1 VATKQVNID
10 IIAKDKT
17 RQAMKSAT
25 GSVDKLKNSVF
36 NLKNA
41 LVAIGAG
48 VTLKSFVDVGRQ
60 VESLQIRLKFLFG
73 SVEEGAKAFD
83 VMSKFASKVP
93 FSLEQIQAGA
103 GNLAVVAKDAEELSK
118 VLEIT
123 GNVAS
128 VTGLDFQTTAEQIQR
143 SLSAGIAS
151 ADIFRE
157 RGVRDL
163 LGFKA
168 GATVTAEETAE
179 AFERVFGK
187 GGRFAGATDDLAKTF
202 TGTLSMIGD
211 KIFNFQK
218 VVAEGFLVGL
228 KKEFG
233 ELDKFF
239 QDNQEQIDKIAQ
251 SIGVG
256 LSNAVI
262 GFGEAVEFVADNFRI
277 FKAFVAGFIAFKFT
291 KVVLE
296 LASAFRQVFITLTG
310 ITALSGA
317 KGLTLFAGAIGAIT
331 TASML
336 LPDPLIKAEE
346 ALKKLTSTQINRDI
360 YQTLFAIR
368 DLEVKNKEL
377 KESFDEIVKSGGLE
391 NNFKIDMD
399 DITGSVMKY
408 KDEIA
413 KIPTLQQHIVKSMG
427 ENEAKIIQLNEKYLL
442 LNKTFKATKAMEME
456 ANEAL
461 GQAPFAMGGK
471 VAEVYKK
478 QTDAVKETTKA
489 TLSLA
494 EADKLRLSALE
505 AIDIALGRHESQ
517 IGLFANFANGFKE
530 VAESQKEMFK
540 QMQDIGA
547 STFDRLKTSL
557 TDFVMTGKLSFAD
570 LGTFVVRSM
579 VDMLIGEAIKNAMK
593 GSLAMFKAESIKK
606 AFISLYEG
614 AMKTFAS
621 IPFPFNVGAVGG
633 ALAFGTGLIN
643 KIRGFEKGGRPPVGR
658 ASIVGEKG
666 AELFVPDQ
674 AGTVVPND
682 KLGMEKQVTVNFNIN
697 TVDARGFNELL
708 VNSRGVIVNLINSA
722 MNEKGRMAVI

>member
-1 VATKQVNID
+1 MATKQVNID

-25 GSVDKLKNSVF
+25 TGVDRLKQSVF
-36 NLKNA
+36 NLRNA
-41 LVAIGAG
+41 LVGIGGGVAI
-48 VTLKSFVDVGRQ
+48 KSFVDVGRQ

-103 GNLAVVAKDAEELSK
+103 GNLAVVAKDAEELSR

-187 GGRFAGATDDLAKTF
+187 GGRFAGATDDLAQTL
-202 TGTLSMIGD
+202 TGTLSMLGD
-211 KIFNFQK
+211 KLFNFQK
-218 VVAEGFLVGL
+218 QVAEGFLIGL
-228 KKEFG
+228 KREFG

-239 QDNQEQIDKIAQ
+239 QDNQEQIDKIAT

-262 GFGEAVEFVADNFRI
+262 GFGSAVQFVAENFRI
-277 FKAFVAGFIAFKFT
+277 LKAFVAGFIAFKLVGVVT
-291 KVVLE
+291 K
-296 LASAFRQVFITLTG
+296 LASAFRLVFINLSG

-317 KGLTLFAGAIGAIT
+317 KGLTVFAGAIGAIT
-331 TASML
+331 TATML
-336 LPDPLIKAEE
+336 LPDPLEKAEQ
-346 ALKKLTSTQINRDI
+346 ALKKLTRKELERDI
-360 YQTLFAIR
+360 LKTVMAIR
-368 DLEVKNKEL
+368 ELEMQNKKLEESMAEIKPDFGKKIADSFRESNGVMNENNDIVVKQIDLYQGMVDVFSKNEEKIKNLNEKL
-377 KESFDEIVKSGGLE
+377 LLLDKTQKAVIASSKESFES
-391 NNFKIDMD
+391 F
-399 DITGSVMKY
+399 
-408 KDEIA
+408 
-413 KIPTLQQHIVKSMG
+413 
-427 ENEAKIIQLNEKYLL
+427 
-442 LNKTFKATKAMEME
+442 
-456 ANEAL
+456 
-461 GQAPFAMGGK
+461 GQAPFAMGGRIEK
-471 VAEVYKK
+471 SFKK

-494 EADKLRLSALE
+494 EADKLRLSAIE
-505 AIDIALGRHESQ
+505 AVEMALGRHESQ

-540 QMQDIGA
+540 QMQDIGVG
-547 STFDRLKTSL
+547 TFDRLKNSL
-557 TDFVMTGKLSFAD
+557 TDFVMTGKLSFQD

-579 VDMLIGEAIKNAMK
+579 VEMFIGEAIKNAMK
-593 GSLAMFKAESIKK
+593 GSLAMFKADSIKK
-606 AFISLYEG
+606 ALISLHEG

-621 IPFPFNVGAVGG
+621 IPFPFNVVAVGG
-633 ALAFGTGLIN
+633 ALAFGAGIIN
-643 KIRGFEKGGRPPVGR
+643 KMRGFEKGGRPPVGQP
-658 ASIVGEKG
+658 SIVGEKG

-674 AGTVVPND
+674 AGTIVPND
-682 KLGMEKQVTVNFNIN
+682 KLGMNKNVTVNFNIN

-722 MNEKGRMAVI
+722 MNEKGKMAVV

>member
-1 VATKQVNID
+1 
-10 IIAKDKT
+10 
-17 RQAMKSAT
+17 MKSAT
-25 GSVDKLKNSVF
+25 TGVDKLKQSVF
-36 NLKNA
+36 NLRNA
-41 LVAIGAG
+41 LVGIGAG
-48 VTLKSFVDVGRQ
+48 VAIKSFVDVGRQ

-187 GGRFAGATDDLAKTF
+187 GGRFAGATDDLADTL
-202 TGTLSMIGD
+202 TGTLSMLGD
-211 KIFNFQK
+211 KLFNFQK

-239 QDNQEQIDKIAQ
+239 QDNQEQIDKIAK

-262 GFGEAVEFVADNFRI
+262 GFGEAVQFVADNFKTL
-277 FKAFVAGFIAFKFT
+277 KAFVAGFIAFKLVDT
-291 KVVLE
+291 ALK
-296 LASAFRQVFITLTG
+296 LASAFRLVFINLTG
-310 ITALSGA
+310 ITALSGV
-317 KGLTLFAGAIGAIT
+317 KGLTLIAGAIGAMK

-336 LPDPLIKAEE
+336 LPDPLEKAEQ
-346 ALKKLTSTQINRDI
+346 ALKKLTRKELERDI
-360 YQTLFAIR
+360 YKTLFAIQQ
-368 DLEVKNKEL
+368 LEV
-377 KESFDEIVKSGGLE
+377 E
-391 NNFKIDMD
+391 N
-399 DITGSVMKY
+399 
-408 KDEIA
+408 A
-413 KIPTLQQHIVKSMG
+413 KLNETLQMEGIRPDFGKNVQETFLKNTEVMSKNLDLAKEIPPIYDGIINKFSA
-427 ENEAKIIQLNEKYLL
+427 NEQKITELNEKYLL
-442 LNKTFKATKAMEME
+442 LVKTQDALKESSKETFE
-456 ANEAL
+456 AF

-471 VAEVYKK
+471 IVESYKK
-478 QTDAVKETTKA
+478 QTDAVKETTKSVIDLM
-489 TLSLA
+489 TA
-494 EADKLRLSALE
+494 EEARLE
-505 AIDIALGRHESQ
+505 AIKAVEMALGRHESQ

-547 STFDRLKTSL
+547 GTFDRLKTSL

-579 VDMLIGEAIKNAMK
+579 VEMFIGEAIKNAMK
-593 GSLAMFKAESIKK
+593 SSLAMFKADSIKK

-621 IPFPFNVGAVGG
+621 IPFPFNIGAVGG
-633 ALAFGTGLIN
+633 ALAFGAGIIN
-643 KIRGFEKGGRPPVGR
+643 KIKGFEKGGRPPVGQP
-658 ASIVGEKG
+658 SIVGEKG

-674 AGTVVPND
+674 AGTIVPND
-682 KLGMEKQVTVNFNIN
+682 KLGMGKEVTVNFNIS

-708 VNSRGVIVNLINSA
+708 VNSRGTIVNMINSA
-722 MNEKGRMAVI
+722 VNEKGRMAII

>member
-1 VATKQVNID
+1 MATKQVNID

-17 RQAMKSAT
+17 RQAMRSAT
-25 GSVDKLKNSVF
+25 GSVDRLKNSVF
-36 NLKNA
+36 NLRNA
-41 LVAIGAG
+41 LVGIGGGVAI
-48 VTLKSFVDVGRQ
+48 KSFVDVGRQ

-103 GNLAVVAKDAEELSK
+103 GNLAVVAKDAEELSR

-179 AFERVFGK
+179 AFERVFGQ
-187 GGRFAGATDDLAKTF
+187 GGRFAGATDDLAQTL
-202 TGTLSMIGD
+202 TGTLSMLGD
-211 KIFNFQK
+211 KLFNFQK
-218 VVAEGFLVGL
+218 NVAEGFLVGL

-233 ELDKFF
+233 ALDEFF
-239 QDNQEQIDKIAQ
+239 QNNQEQIDKVAT
-251 SIGVG
+251 SIGIG

-262 GFGEAVEFVADNFRI
+262 GFGKAVEFVADNFKTL
-277 FKAFVAGFIAFKFT
+277 KALVAGFIAFKLVG
-291 KVVLE
+291 VVIK
-296 LASAFRQVFITLTG
+296 LASAFRKVFITLTG

-317 KGLTLFAGAIGAIT
+317 KGLTLIAGAIGAMT

-346 ALKKLTSTQINRDI
+346 ALKKLTRKELERDINR
-360 YQTLFAIR
+360 TLYAIQQLELKNR
-368 DLEVKNKEL
+368 DLNKTLNMEGIRPDFGKNVRDTFTKNNEVIQKNLDLSKEIPPIY
-377 KESFDEIVKSGGLE
+377 EGIINQFSANEQ
-391 NNFKIDMD
+391 KI
-399 DITGSVMKY
+399 T
-408 KDEIA
+408 E
-413 KIPTLQQHIVKSMG
+413 
-427 ENEAKIIQLNEKYLL
+427 LNEKYLL
-442 LNKTFKATKAMEME
+442 LVQTQNALKESSKETFE
-456 ANEAL
+456 AF
-461 GQAPFAMGGK
+461 GQAPHAMGGK
-471 VAEVYKK
+471 IVEASKNRVKAIKEEKK
-478 QTDAVKETTKA
+478 AVMDLADAMDGARQAVF
-489 TLSLA
+489 
-494 EADKLRLSALE
+494 DAL
-505 AIDIALGRHESQ
+505 DFQ
-517 IGLFANFANGFKE
+517 DTGLFSNFSKGFKE
-530 VAESQKEMFK
+530 VADSQKAMFE
-540 QMQDIGA
+540 QMRDIGA
-547 STFDRLKTSL
+547 STFDRLKNSL
-557 TDFVMTGKLSFAD
+557 TDFVMTGKLSFQD
-570 LGTFVVRSM
+570 LGTFVIRSM
-579 VDMLIGEAIKNAMK
+579 VDMLVGQAIKSALD
-593 GSLAMFKAESIKK
+593 GSLAMFKASSIKK
-606 AFISLYEG
+606 AMISLYEG

-621 IPFPFNVGAVGG
+621 IPFPFNVVAVGG
-633 ALAFGTGLIN
+633 ALAFGAGIVN
-643 KIRGFEKGGRPPVGR
+643 KIRGFEKGGRPPVGQP
-658 ASIVGEKG
+658 SIVGEKG

-682 KLGMEKQVTVNFNIN
+682 KLGMGKNVTVNFNIN

>member
-1 VATKQVNID
+1 MATKQVNID

-25 GSVDKLKNSVF
+25 TGVDKLKQSVF
-36 NLKNA
+36 NLRNA
-41 LVAIGAG
+41 LVGIGAG

-179 AFERVFGK
+179 AFERVFGQ
-187 GGRFAGATDDLAKTF
+187 GGRFAGATDDLAKTL
-202 TGTLSMIGD
+202 TGTLSMLGD
-211 KIFNFQK
+211 KLFNFQK
-218 VVAEGFLVGL
+218 EVAEGFLVGL
-228 KKEFG
+228 KREFG

-239 QDNQEQIDKIAQ
+239 QDNQEQIDKVAK
-251 SIGVG
+251 SIGIG

-262 GFGEAVEFVADNFRI
+262 GFGEAVQFVAENFRI
-277 FKAFVAGFIAFKFT
+277 LKAFVAGFIAFKLVGVVT
-291 KVVLE
+291 K
-296 LASAFRQVFITLTG
+296 LASAFRQVFITLSG

-317 KGLTLFAGAIGAIT
+317 KGLTVFAGAVGAIT
-331 TASML
+331 TATML
-336 LPDPLIKAEE
+336 LPDPLEKAEE
-346 ALKKLTSTQINRDI
+346 ALKKLTRKELERDI
-360 YQTLFAIR
+360 LKTVTAIR
-368 DLEVKNKEL
+368 ELTVQNKDLEESMKKIKPDFGKNVADAFKDANGVMLDNNNIAVKQLDLYQGMVDVFSKNEQKLIDLNEKL
-377 KESFDEIVKSGGLE
+377 LLLDKTQKAVIASSKESFES
-391 NNFKIDMD
+391 
-399 DITGSVMKY
+399 
-408 KDEIA
+408 
-413 KIPTLQQHIVKSMG
+413 
-427 ENEAKIIQLNEKYLL
+427 
-442 LNKTFKATKAMEME
+442 
-456 ANEAL
+456 L

-471 VAEVYKK
+471 IPQVSKK
-478 QTDAVKETTKA
+478 QTDAVKETKKA
-489 TLSLA
+489 VLDLA
-494 EADKLRLSALE
+494 DAMDGAKQAVSDAL
-505 AIDIALGRHESQ
+505 DFQ
-517 IGLFANFANGFKE
+517 DTGLFSNFSKGFKE
-530 VAESQKEMFK
+530 VANSQREMFE
-540 QMQDIGA
+540 QMRDMGA
-547 STFDRLKTSL
+547 TTFDKLKTSL
-557 TDFVMTGKLSFAD
+557 TDFVMTGKLSFKD
-570 LGTFVVRSM
+570 LGTFVIRSM
-579 VDMLIGEAIKNAMK
+579 VDMLIGQAIKSALNN
-593 GSLAMFKAESIKK
+593 SVAMFKASSIKK
-606 AFISLYEG
+606 AMISLFEG

-621 IPFPFNVGAVGG
+621 IPFPFNIAVVGG
-633 ALAFGTGLIN
+633 ALAFGTGIVN
-643 KIRGFEKGGRPPVGR
+643 KIRGFERGGRPPVGQP
-658 ASIVGEKG
+658 SIVGEKG

-682 KLGMEKQVTVNFNIN
+682 KLGMNKNVTVNFNIN

-708 VNSRGVIVNLINSA
+708 VNSRGVIINLINSA

>member
-1 VATKQVNID
+1 MATKQVNID

-25 GSVDKLKNSVF
+25 TGVDRLKQSVF
-36 NLKNA
+36 NLRNA
-41 LVAIGAG
+41 LVGIGGGVAI
-48 VTLKSFVDVGRQ
+48 KSFVDVGRQ

-103 GNLAVVAKDAEELSK
+103 GNLAVVAKDAEELSR

-187 GGRFAGATDDLAKTF
+187 GGRFAGATDDLAQTL
-202 TGTLSMIGD
+202 TGTLSMLGD
-211 KIFNFQK
+211 KLFNFQK
-218 VVAEGFLVGL
+218 QVAEGFLVGL
-228 KKEFG
+228 KREFG

-239 QDNQEQIDKIAQ
+239 QDNQEQIDKIAT

-262 GFGEAVEFVADNFRI
+262 GFGSAVQFVAENFKTL
-277 FKAFVAGFIAFKFT
+277 KALVAGFIAFKLVG
-291 KVVLE
+291 VVLK
-296 LASAFRQVFITLTG
+296 LASAFRKMFITLTG
-310 ITALSGA
+310 ITALSGP
-317 KGLTLFAGAIGAIT
+317 KGLTLIAGALGAMT

-336 LPDPLIKAEE
+336 LPDPLVKAEE
-346 ALKKLTSTQINRDI
+346 ALKKLTRKELESDI
-360 YQTLFAIR
+360 LKTVFAIR
-368 DLEVKNKEL
+368 ELEMQNKKLEESMAEIKPDFGKKVAEDFKQANGVMNDNSKIVIKQIDLYEGMSTVF
-377 KESFDEIVKSGGLE
+377 S
-391 NNFKIDMD
+391 
-399 DITGSVMKY
+399 
-408 KDEIA
+408 
-413 KIPTLQQHIVKSMG
+413 
-427 ENEAKIIQLNEKYLL
+427 ENEQKIKDLNEKLL
-442 LNKTFKATKAMEME
+442 LLDKTQKAVVESSKEQFE
-456 ANEAL
+456 AF

-471 VAEVYKK
+471 VVEASKTRTNAIKEEKK
-478 QTDAVKETTKA
+478 AVMDLADAMDGARQAVF
-489 TLSLA
+489 
-494 EADKLRLSALE
+494 DAL
-505 AIDIALGRHESQ
+505 DFQ
-517 IGLFANFANGFKE
+517 DTGLFSNFTKGFKE
-530 VAESQKEMFK
+530 VADSQREMFE
-540 QMQDIGA
+540 QMRDIGA

-579 VDMLIGEAIKNAMK
+579 VEMFIGEAIKNAMK
-593 GSLAMFKAESIKK
+593 GSLAMFKADSIKK
-606 AFISLYEG
+606 ALISLHEG

-621 IPFPFNVGAVGG
+621 IPFPFNVVAVGG
-633 ALAFGTGLIN
+633 ALAFGAGIIN
-643 KIRGFEKGGRPPVGR
+643 KMRGFEKGGRPPVGQP
-658 ASIVGEKG
+658 SIVGEKG

-674 AGTVVPND
+674 AGTIVPND
-682 KLGMEKQVTVNFNIN
+682 KLGMNKNVTVNFNIN

-722 MNEKGRMAVI
+722 MNEKGKMAVV

>member
-17 RQAMKSAT
+17 RQAMRSAT
-25 GSVDKLKNSVF
+25 GSVDRLKNSVF
-36 NLKNA
+36 NLRNA
-41 LVAIGAG
+41 LVGIGGGVAI
-48 VTLKSFVDVGRQ
+48 KSFVDVGRQ

-103 GNLAVVAKDAEELSK
+103 GNLAVVAKDAEELSR

-179 AFERVFGK
+179 AFERVFGQ
-187 GGRFAGATDDLAKTF
+187 GGRFAGATDDLAQTL
-202 TGTLSMIGD
+202 TGTLSMLGD
-211 KIFNFQK
+211 KLFNFQK
-218 VVAEGFLVGL
+218 NVAEGFLVGL

-233 ELDKFF
+233 ALDEFF
-239 QDNQEQIDKIAQ
+239 QNNQEQIDKVAT
-251 SIGVG
+251 SIGIG

-262 GFGEAVEFVADNFRI
+262 GFGKAVEFVADNFKTL
-277 FKAFVAGFIAFKFT
+277 KALVAGFIAFKLVG
-291 KVVLE
+291 VVIK
-296 LASAFRQVFITLTG
+296 LASAFRKVFITLTG

-317 KGLTLFAGAIGAIT
+317 KGLTLIAGAIGAMT

-346 ALKKLTSTQINRDI
+346 ALKKLTRKELERDINR
-360 YQTLFAIR
+360 TLYAIQQLELKNR
-368 DLEVKNKEL
+368 DLNKTLNMEGIRPDFGKNVRDTFTKNNEVIQKNLDLSKEIPPIY
-377 KESFDEIVKSGGLE
+377 EGIINQFSANEQ
-391 NNFKIDMD
+391 KI
-399 DITGSVMKY
+399 T
-408 KDEIA
+408 E
-413 KIPTLQQHIVKSMG
+413 
-427 ENEAKIIQLNEKYLL
+427 LNEKYLL
-442 LNKTFKATKAMEME
+442 LVQTQNALKESSKETFE
-456 ANEAL
+456 AF
-461 GQAPFAMGGK
+461 GQAPHAMGGK
-471 VAEVYKK
+471 IVEASKNRVKAIKEEKK
-478 QTDAVKETTKA
+478 AVMDLADAMDGARQAVF
-489 TLSLA
+489 
-494 EADKLRLSALE
+494 DAL
-505 AIDIALGRHESQ
+505 DFQ
-517 IGLFANFANGFKE
+517 DTGLFSNFSKGFKE
-530 VAESQKEMFK
+530 VADSQKAMFE
-540 QMQDIGA
+540 QMRDIGA
-547 STFDRLKTSL
+547 STFDRLKNSL
-557 TDFVMTGKLSFAD
+557 TDFVMTGKLSFQD
-570 LGTFVVRSM
+570 LGTFVIRSM
-579 VDMLIGEAIKNAMK
+579 VDMLVGQAIKSALD
-593 GSLAMFKAESIKK
+593 GSLAMFKASSIKK
-606 AFISLYEG
+606 AMISLYEG

-621 IPFPFNVGAVGG
+621 IPFPFNVVAVGG
-633 ALAFGTGLIN
+633 ALAFGAGIVN
-643 KIRGFEKGGRPPVGR
+643 KIRGFEKGGRPPVGQP
-658 ASIVGEKG
+658 SIVGEKG

-682 KLGMEKQVTVNFNIN
+682 KLGMGKNVTVNFNIN

>member
-239 QDNQEQIDKIAQ
+239 QDNQEQIDKIAK
-251 SIGVG
+251 SLGIG

>member
-25 GSVDKLKNSVF
+25 TGVDKLKQSVF
-36 NLKNA
+36 NLRNA
-41 LVAIGAG
+41 LVGIGAG

-103 GNLAVVAKDAEELSK
+103 GNLAVVAKDAEELSR

-168 GATVTAEETAE
+168 GATVTAEETAR

-187 GGRFAGATDDLAKTF
+187 GGRFAGATDDLADTL
-202 TGTLSMIGD
+202 TGTLSMLGD
-211 KIFNFQK
+211 KLFNFQK
-218 VVAEGFLVGL
+218 EVAEGFLVGL

-277 FKAFVAGFIAFKFT
+277 LKAFVAGFIAFKLT

-296 LASAFRQVFITLTG
+296 LASAFRQVLLSLTA
-310 ITALSGA
+310 ITALTGA
-317 KGLTLFAGAIGAIT
+317 RGLTLVATAMGAM
-331 TASML
+331 ASASVL
-336 LPDPLIKAEE
+336 LPDPLKKAQK
-346 ALKKLTSTQINRDI
+346 AL
-360 YQTLFAIR
+360 
-368 DLEVKNKEL
+368 E
-377 KESFDEIVKSGGLE
+377 GLSSDQLQS
-391 NNFKIDMD
+391 KID
-399 DITGSVMKY
+399 GVNK
-408 KDEIA
+408 
-413 KIPTLQQHIVKSMG
+413 KIEEL
-427 ENEAKIIQLNEKYLL
+427 EKKNVS
-442 LNKTFKATKAMEME
+442 LNKTMKELGDNPVVPPDFLVDLDELDKGFGKLGDKVIELPQPIANTSDALTKNRFEIQALKEELKILNKAMEATIASEKELQFTLGKSSDISRLIE
-456 ANEAL
+456 AHKTRKENIAKE
-461 GQAPFAMGGK
+461 K
-471 VAEVYKK
+471 AEV
-478 QTDAVKETTKA
+478 
-489 TLSLA
+489 LSL
-494 EADKLRLSALE
+494 KQALE
-505 AIDIALGRHESQ
+505 GVDQAMNTALTFQMPEMDTD
-517 IGLFANFANGFKE
+517 LFSNFTKGFKE
-530 VAESQKEMFK
+530 VAESQKQMFT
-540 QMQDIGA
+540 QMRELGA
-547 STFDRLKTSL
+547 STFDKLKTSL
-557 TDFVMTGKLSFAD
+557 TDFVMTGKLSFQD

-579 VDMLIGEAIKNAMK
+579 VEMLVGEAIKTAMK
-593 GSLAMFKAESIKK
+593 GSLAMFKADAIKK

-621 IPFPFNVGAVGG
+621 IPFPFNIGAVGG
-633 ALAFGTGLIN
+633 ALAFGAGLIN
-643 KIRGFEKGGRPPVGR
+643 KIKGFEKGGRPPVGQP
-658 ASIVGEKG
+658 SIVGEKG

-682 KLGMEKQVTVNFNIN
+682 KLGMNKNVTVNFNIN

-722 MNEKGRMAVI
+722 MNEKGKMAVV

>member
-25 GSVDKLKNSVF
+25 TGVDKLKQSVF
-36 NLKNA
+36 NLRNA
-41 LVAIGAG
+41 LVGIGAG

-103 GNLAVVAKDAEELSK
+103 GNLAVVAKDAEELSR

-187 GGRFAGATDDLAKTF
+187 GGRFAGATDDLAQTL
-202 TGTLSMIGD
+202 TGTLSMLGD
-211 KIFNFQK
+211 KLFNFQK

-239 QDNQEQIDKIAQ
+239 QDNQEQIDKIAK
-251 SIGVG
+251 SIGIG

-262 GFGEAVEFVADNFRI
+262 GFGEAVQFVADNFKI
-277 FKAFVAGFIAFKFT
+277 LKAFVAGFIAFKLT
-291 KVVLE
+291 EVVIK
-296 LASAFRQVFITLTG
+296 LASAFRKVFITLTG

-317 KGLTLFAGAIGAIT
+317 KGLTLIAGAIGAMT

-391 NNFKIDMD
+391 NNFKINMD

-413 KIPTLQQHIVKSMG
+413 KLPTLEQHIVKSMG

-478 QTDAVKETTKA
+478 QTKAVKETTKA

-494 EADKLRLSALE
+494 EADELRLSALE

-593 GSLAMFKAESIKK
+593 GSLAMFKADSIKK

-633 ALAFGTGLIN
+633 AIAFGTGLIN
-643 KIRGFEKGGRPPVGR
+643 KIRGFEKGGRPPVGQP
-658 ASIVGEKG
+658 SIVGEKG

-682 KLGMEKQVTVNFNIN
+682 KLGMGKQVTVNFNIN

-722 MNEKGRMAVI
+722 MNEKGKMAVV

>member
-17 RQAMKSAT
+17 RQAMRSAT
-25 GSVDKLKNSVF
+25 GGVDRLKNSVF

-103 GNLAVVAKDAEELSK
+103 GNLAVVAKDAEELSR

-179 AFERVFGK
+179 AFERVFGQ
-187 GGRFAGATDDLAKTF
+187 GGRFASATDDLAKTL
-202 TGTLSMIGD
+202 TGTLSMLGD
-211 KIFNFQK
+211 KLFNFQK
-218 VVAEGFLVGL
+218 VVAEQFLIGL
-228 KKEFG
+228 KQEFG
-233 ELDKFF
+233 ALDKALQDNEETIDKVAKAIGKGLSTAVIAVGKGFKFLAENFETIKAIGMGVVVFKISKAFIGLALAISRVRIAMIAFDRVSKTTIIGLILGLGVAIAETTGALEKMFNMFKKEKGIEDFRAELDVITDQFELF
-239 QDNQEQIDKIAQ
+239 SNN
-251 SIGVG
+251 GVK
-256 LSNAVI
+256 
-262 GFGEAVEFVADNFRI
+262 GF
-277 FKAFVAGFIAFKFT
+277 
-291 KVVLE
+291 
-296 LASAFRQVFITLTG
+296 
-310 ITALSGA
+310 
-317 KGLTLFAGAIGAIT
+317 
-331 TASML
+331 
-336 LPDPLIKAEE
+336 
-346 ALKKLTSTQINRDI
+346 
-360 YQTLFAIR
+360 
-368 DLEVKNKEL
+368 
-377 KESFDEIVKSGGLE
+377 
-391 NNFKIDMD
+391 
-399 DITGSVMKY
+399 
-408 KDEIA
+408 
-413 KIPTLQQHIVKSMG
+413 
-427 ENEAKIIQLNEKYLL
+427 
-442 LNKTFKATKAMEME
+442 
-456 ANEAL
+456 
-461 GQAPFAMGGK
+461 
-471 VAEVYKK
+471 
-478 QTDAVKETTKA
+478 DAVKE
-489 TLSLA
+489 SY
-494 EADKLRLSALE
+494 EKLRSEMKNQIDLGQKALDQFNISNPLIRDAQTKE
-505 AIDIALGRHESQ
+505 IETLTKMITELDQAYMNVPLETIEVGMDKITKSTKNQGDAVKELTGVY
-517 IGLFANFANGFKE
+517 ANFQKGFTD
-530 VAESQKEMFK
+530 AFSTQKDMF
-540 QMQDIGA
+540 QEIQDIGRA
-547 STFDRLKTSL
+547 TFEGLKQSL
-557 TDFVMTGKLSFAD
+557 TDFVMTGKLSFQD
-570 LGTFVVRSM
+570 LSTFIVRKT
-579 VDMLIGEAIKNAMK
+579 VEMLIGQAIQSAFDK
-593 GSLAMFKAESIKK
+593 GMALFKADAIKK
-606 AFISLYEG
+606 AMISLYEG

-621 IPFPFNVGAVGG
+621 IPFPFNIVAVGG
-633 ALAFGTGLIN
+633 ALAFGAGIIN

-658 ASIVGEKG
+658 PSIVGEKG

-682 KLGMEKQVTVNFNIN
+682 KLGMGKNVTVNFNIN